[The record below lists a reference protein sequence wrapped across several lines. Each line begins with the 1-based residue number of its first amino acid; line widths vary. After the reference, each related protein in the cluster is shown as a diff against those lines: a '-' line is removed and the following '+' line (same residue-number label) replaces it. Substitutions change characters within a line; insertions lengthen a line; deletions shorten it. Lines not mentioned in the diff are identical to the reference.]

1 MIAGLESALS
11 RLRQMPGM
19 LTAQVNPET
28 EKAAQDA
35 LKMAQTLVPVRTGA
49 LRDSLQQIITETGA
63 EILARR
69 PYAIYLEYG
78 TRRMSARPFLLPAL
92 RESDYPARMIRAMQ
106 EAIL

>member
-1 MIAGLESALS
+1 MTGLDSALS
-11 RLRQMPGM
+11 RLLQMPRK
-19 LTAQVNPET
+19 LDRLVQQET
-28 EKAAQDA
+28 EKTAQEA
-35 LKMAQTLVPVRTGA
+35 LSRAQSLVPVRTGA
-49 LRDSLQQIITETGA
+49 LRNSLQQSPITNGA

-92 RESDYPARMIRAMQ
+92 QESDYSARMTRAMQ